1 MAHGVTGK
9 DRRFQYLSEDVG
21 REMALYC
28 FCAVFN
34 LEYDPNA
41 KFDTYEEY
49 AVMKRETTFDMG
61 EMSIKKILRDHMT
74 DKERWHSIWGTGGS
88 KHPYTEE
95 DYRRLD
101 ELFDTYA
108 DRQLKAGGMD
118 VQAEYVLRSTCQDV
132 LFAEK
137 CRSRGT
143 KEDIQMYTQINK
155 TIQDR
160 LAAEQLRKKDAKPVE
175 DVKLDSIVVALEK
188 AGLARKGKLLSLAEV
203 QEQLLRRLGA
213 LGGEPSHKY
222 PYTIDAA
229 DQMLHM
235 IQNNM
240 YANDNL
246 PEVTEIPE
254 NMRFDEN
261 VVCEFADEPNEK
273 EVEAYQNMGLVREH
287 IPEKEEEEERMP
299 WQ

>member
-1 MAHGVTGK
+1 MANGVTGK

-21 REMALYC
+21 ADIALFC

-34 LEYDPNA
+34 IAYDDKIQFN
-41 KFDTYEEY
+41 TYEEY
-49 AVMKRETTFDMG
+49 AALKRNTTFDEG
-61 EMSIKKILRDHMT
+61 EMNIKNVIRSKMSDE
-74 DKERWHSIWGTGGS
+74 ERWHSTWGTGGTS
-88 KHPYTEE
+88 NPYTVE
-95 DYRRLD
+95 DYQRLD
-101 ELFDTYA
+101 ELFETYA

-118 VQAEYVLRSTCQDV
+118 VQAEYVLRSTCQDQ

-160 LAAEQLRKKDAKPVE
+160 LAAEQMRKKDEKAVE
-175 DVKLDSIVVALEK
+175 EVKIDSIVAALEK
-188 AGLARKGKLLSLAEV
+188 AGLARRGKLLSLEEV

-240 YANDNL
+240 YANDGL
-246 PEVTEIPE
+246 PEMSEIPD
-254 NMRFDEN
+254 NLRFDDN
-261 VVCEFADEPNEK
+261 VAPEFTYEPNEK
-273 EVEAYQNMGLVREH
+273 EQEAYKKMGLVREH
-287 IPEKEEEEERMP
+287 IVEPEDKLP

>member
-1 MAHGVTGK
+1 MAVGVTGK
-9 DRRFQYLSEDVG
+9 DRRFKYLSEDVG
-21 REMALYC
+21 EDVALYC

-34 LEYDPNA
+34 IEYDDTVQ
-41 KFDTYEEY
+41 FDTYEEY
-49 AVMKRETTFDMG
+49 AAKKRETTFDMG
-61 EMSIKKILRDHMT
+61 EMNIKNILKSKMT
-74 DKERWHSIWGTGGS
+74 DQERWHATWGTGGDVN
-88 KHPYTEE
+88 PYTEE
-95 DYRRLD
+95 DYKRLD

-118 VQAEYVLRSTCQDV
+118 VQAEYVLRSTCQDQ

-137 CRSRGT
+137 CRARGT

-160 LAAEQLRKKDAKPVE
+160 LAAEQLRKKDEKPVE
-175 DVKLDSIVVALEK
+175 DVKLDSIIAALER
-188 AGLARKGKLLSLAEV
+188 AGLARRGKLLSLEEV

-240 YANDNL
+240 YANDSL
-246 PEVTEIPE
+246 PEIADIPDD
-254 NMRFDEN
+254 MRFDEN
-261 VVCEFADEPNEK
+261 VTCEFSDEPNEK
-273 EVEAYQNMGLVREH
+273 ENVAYKQLGLVRERKVE
-287 IPEKEEEEERMP
+287 PKERMP

>member
-1 MAHGVTGK
+1 MANGITGK
-9 DRRFQYLSEDVG
+9 DRRYQYLAEDVG
-21 REMALYC
+21 EDVALFC

-34 LEYDPNA
+34 IAYDSRI
-41 KFDTYEEY
+41 KFSTYEEY
-49 AVMKRETTFDMG
+49 ATRQRETKFDEG
-61 EMSIKKILRDHMT
+61 EMNIKNILKSKMT
-74 DKERWHSIWGTGGS
+74 DEERWHATWGTGGEE
-88 KHPYTEE
+88 HPYTED
-95 DYRRLD
+95 DYHRLD
-101 ELFDTYA
+101 ELFETYA

-118 VQAEYVLRSTCQDV
+118 VQAEYVLRSTCQDQ

-137 CRSRGT
+137 CRARGT

-160 LAAEQLRKKDAKPVE
+160 LAAEQLRKKDEKPIE
-175 DVKLDSIVVALEK
+175 DIRLDSIVDALQR
-188 AGLARKGKLLSLAEV
+188 AGLARRGKLLSLEEV

-229 DQMLHM
+229 DQMIHM

-240 YANDNL
+240 YANDGL
-246 PEVTEIPE
+246 PEVAEIQD

-261 VVCEFADEPNEK
+261 VTCEFSDEPNEK
-273 EVEAYQNMGLVREH
+273 EKEAYKKLGIVRERKVE
-287 IPEKEEEEERMP
+287 PKERMP
-299 WQ
+299 WE

>member
-1 MAHGVTGK
+1 MANGVTGK

-21 REMALYC
+21 AEIALFC

-34 LEYDPNA
+34 IAYDEKI

-49 AVMKRETTFDMG
+49 ASLKRNTTFDEG
-61 EMSIKKILRDHMT
+61 EMNIKNVIRSKMSDE
-74 DKERWHSIWGTGGS
+74 ERWYATWGTGGES
-88 KHPYTEE
+88 NPYTAE

-101 ELFDTYA
+101 ELFETYA

-118 VQAEYVLRSTCQDV
+118 VQAEYVLRSTCQDQ

-160 LAAEQLRKKDAKPVE
+160 LAAEQMRKKDEKAVE
-175 DVKLDSIVVALEK
+175 EVKIDSIVAALEK
-188 AGLARKGKLLSLAEV
+188 AGLARRGKLLSLEEV

-240 YANDNL
+240 YANDGL
-246 PEVTEIPE
+246 PEVTEIPDDL
-254 NMRFDEN
+254 RFDDN
-261 VVCEFADEPNEK
+261 VAPEFAYEPNEK
-273 EVEAYQNMGLVREH
+273 EEEAYKKMGLVREH
-287 IPEKEEEEERMP
+287 VVEPEDRLP